1 MSLYLFYNTLLVLT
15 LQIHTKKRNRL
26 DASRMNNLVYVKFN
40 TDLDEKANRRKD
52 RNVELLLSNDDRM
65 AQEWVADCDG
75 DGDKEAE
82 VQTDSEAH
90 WEAVGAAMEA
100 DEYLQP
106 RQSSRTATK
115 TTPRELFDDDFES
128 GSEEE
133 IYEEGD
139 YESDGVNIMQE

>member
-1 MSLYLFYNTLLVLT
+1 MFNSTRIWMKRPKGEKIGTLNCYYQTMIAWL
-15 LQIHTKKRNRL
+15 KNG
-26 DASRMNNLVYVKFN
+26 
-40 TDLDEKANRRKD
+40 
-52 RNVELLLSNDDRM
+52 LLIG
-65 AQEWVADCDG
+65 G

-90 WEAVGAAMEA
+90 WEAVGEAMEA

-133 IYEEGD
+133 IYEEGE
-139 YESDGVNIMQE
+139 YESDGVNIIEE